1 MSKNIFFAFLKYQ
14 CTTTKKER
22 GMYTLSCMNCRIEKA
37 LRPSKLTEQP
47 HPGAIPAEG
56 ALEKRKKIK
65 RRRMAA

>member
-1 MSKNIFFAFLKYQ
+1 
-14 CTTTKKER
+14 
-22 GMYTLSCMNCRIEKA
+22 MNCRIEKA